1 MRRIYF
7 ADPGGNLSVF
17 GKTESNR
24 ASTPAP
30 GDPVSLPTTI
40 LGSGARFVGDLS
52 GDEDII
58 VNGHFEGK
66 IRVER
71 SVTVGTGGQLD
82 GDIAAR
88 SVVVGGTV
96 RGQITANEKAE
107 LLESAI
113 VEGSVQA
120 PKIVIA
126 EGAQLEGNVAMSPSH
141 TGGEE

>member
-1 MRRIYF
+1 M
-7 ADPGGNLSVF
+7 
-17 GKTESNR
+17 
-24 ASTPAP
+24 
-30 GDPVSLPTTI
+30 SLPTTI

-71 SVTVGTGGQLD
+71 TVTVGTGGQLD

-88 SVVVGGTV
+88 SVVVGGRV
-96 RGQITANEKAE
+96 RGQITADEKAE

-126 EGAQLEGNVAMSPSH
+126 EGAQLEGSVAMSSSH

>member
-1 MRRIYF
+1 VT
-7 ADPGGNLSVF
+7 VF

-24 ASTPAP
+24 ASPPAP
-30 GDPVSLPTTI
+30 GTPVSPPTTV
-40 LGSGARFVGDLS
+40 LGAGARFVGDLS
-52 GDEDII
+52 GTEDIV
-58 VNGHFEGK
+58 VNGRFQGK

-71 SVTVGTGGQLD
+71 TVTVGAGGELD

-88 SVVVGGTV
+88 SVVVGGKV
-96 RGQITANEKAE
+96 RGQIMANEKAE

-126 EGAQLEGNVAMSPSH
+126 EGAQLEGNVAMSGSKP
-141 TGGEE
+141 GAEEK